1 MAKRYKATRFS
12 IEGFDTA
19 HYQTTEQYARLV
31 DELFSRATV
40 EITNAAAKGTYNP
53 DVPFSFAD
61 YPALNGLVQKV
72 GSQLAAK
79 VQAVIEQGSRNQWLF
94 ACKKNDGFIKSIFDT
109 SKLPKSQLRKMQDR
123 NLDALSTFQ
132 GRKVDGMDLSQR
144 VWRTVG
150 QYKTQLETA
159 LDVGL
164 GEGRSAQ
171 QLARDVK
178 QNLKEPNRLFRRVRD
193 KRGNLQLSKA
203 ARAFHPGQGVYRS
216 SVKNAQ
222 RLTRTEINMAYRESD
237 WQRWQTL
244 DFVVGFE
251 VRRSN
256 HEPKCKCDLCERL
269 VGRYPKTFKFT
280 GWHPQCMCVCVPIL
294 MDDETFDQN
303 ELADLKTALHGKEYQ
318 KQAAKNEV
326 TDVPQGFKDWVAN
339 HVDAQE
345 NWGSTPYFIRDNFI
359 DGDLSKGLKK
369 EALQTKPMQQTPKVD
384 PVQQQIDAL
393 LPQITTIKQ
402 DANDWGL
409 NSYPIDE
416 PLNKR
421 DVPGI
426 QRGIAEMQT
435 RIAKVQGER
444 DKFIADA
451 RQAIADAQRLKIDFK
466 DVDNAV
472 GMVTGGGVWDKRNWA
487 MYGQGFL
494 AKLKSLKDSILRKQ
508 AGNYEPITT
517 PTMKYVE
524 PSAKQSKVDQW
535 REFCDAVERTFPE
548 THSMVRWV
556 RASRQGGMQSEWA
569 AQSYLKAG
577 KRYNTPED
585 RAVYAT
591 VNKLEELKVLK
602 QADLDKIPVAWRKA
616 YNDAI
621 KKINAYDTKEG
632 VLSVYNEIEHAYNIY
647 KLATSKEAIAFGIDK
662 LSDKMPVQIFTI
674 AKKIPNYTD
683 KMATKE
689 FWDSLERFI
698 PLLTKGS
705 GAFHSPA
712 YHHVCISMTDKDNV
726 RRMTDSDWFKSGL
739 VHHEFGH
746 AQDHSMKWRSDK
758 DFLDVYA
765 SFKAEMAKNDIT
777 TKLAE
782 YIKNK
787 GGVWKLTQD
796 EKEKLGALS
805 DCLQAA
811 TPGHKYISPGGHS
824 AEYFASTDKQ
834 MAEFIAHMSENY
846 WSENDLFKLLAPETY
861 KKMRELLKNR
871 WK

>member
-1 MAKRYKATRFS
+1 MAKRYKTTRFS
-12 IEGFDTA
+12 IQGFDTA
-19 HYQTTEQYARLV
+19 HYQTTEQYAALV
-31 DELFSRATV
+31 DELFNRATV
-40 EITNAAAKGTYNP
+40 EVTNAAAKGTYNP
-53 DVPFSFAD
+53 DVPFTFAD

-72 GSQLAAK
+72 GKQLAAK

-94 ACKKNDGFIKSIFDT
+94 ACKKNDGFINSIFDT

-132 GRKVDGMDLSQR
+132 GRKVDGMNLSQR

-150 QYKTQLETA
+150 PYKIQMESA

-178 QNLKEPNRLFRRVRD
+178 QNLKDPNRLFRRVRD

-203 ARAFHPGQGVYRS
+203 AQAFHPGQGVYRS

-222 RLTRTEINMAYRESD
+222 RLARTEINMAYRESD
-237 WQRWQTL
+237 WARWQTL

-251 VRRSN
+251 IRRSN

-294 MDDETFDQN
+294 MDEETFDQN
-303 ELADLKTALHGKEYQ
+303 ELADLKAALHGKEYQ
-318 KQAAKNEV
+318 KQTAKNEV
-326 TDVPQGFKDWVAN
+326 TDVPQGFKDWVAD
-339 HVDAQE
+339 HIDAQE

-402 DANDWGL
+402 DATDWGL

-451 RQAIADAQRLKIDFK
+451 RQAIADAQRFKIDFT
-466 DVDNAV
+466 DVDIAIT
-472 GMVTGGGVWDKRNWA
+472 MVTGGGVWDKRNWA

-556 RASRQGGMQSEWA
+556 RSCRANGMQSEWS
-569 AQSYLKAG
+569 AQAYLKAG

-585 RAVYAT
+585 RTVYAT
-591 VNKLEELKVLK
+591 VNKLEELKALK
-602 QADLDKIPVAWRKA
+602 QADLDKIPVAWRSA
-616 YNDAI
+616 YNEAI
-621 KKINAYDTKEG
+621 NKINAYDTKEG

-647 KLATSKEAIAFGIDK
+647 KLATSKEAIAFGLDK
-662 LSDKMPVQIFTI
+662 ISDKMPVQIFAI
-674 AKKIPNYTD
+674 AKKIPNFTG
-683 KMATKE
+683 KMPTKE

-705 GAFHSPA
+705 GAFHSPT

-726 RRMTDSDWFKSGL
+726 RRLTDSDWFKSGL
-739 VHHEFGH
+739 IHHEFGH
-746 AQDHSMKWRSDK
+746 AQDHTMKWKSDK
-758 DFLDVYA
+758 DFLDVFA
-765 SFKAEMAKNDIT
+765 SFKAEMAKDNIT

-811 TPGHKYISPGGHS
+811 TPGHVYISPGGHS
-824 AEYFASTDKQ
+824 AGYFARPEKQ

>member
-12 IEGFDTA
+12 IQGFDTT

-31 DELFSRATV
+31 DELFERATV
-40 EITNAAAKGTYNP
+40 EITKAAAKGTYNP

-72 GSQLAAK
+72 GNQLAAK

-94 ACKKNDGFIKSIFDT
+94 ACKKNDGFINSIFDT
-109 SKLPKSQLRKMQDR
+109 SKLPKAQLRKMQDR
-123 NLDALSTFQ
+123 NLDALSSFQ
-132 GRKVDGMDLSQR
+132 GRKVDGMNLSQR
-144 VWRTVG
+144 VWRTIG
-150 QYKTQLETA
+150 QYKAQLESA

-178 QNLKEPNRLFRRVRD
+178 QNLREPNRLFRRVRD
-193 KRGNLQLSKA
+193 KRGNLHLSKA
-203 ARAFHPGQGVYRS
+203 AQAYHPGQGVYRS

-237 WQRWQTL
+237 WARWQSL

-269 VGRYPKTFKFT
+269 VGRYPKSFKFT
-280 GWHPQCMCVCVPIL
+280 GWHPQCMCHAIPIL
-294 MDDETFDQN
+294 MDEETFDQN
-303 ELADLKTALHGKEYQ
+303 ELAELKTALHGKEYQ

-326 TDVPQGFKDWVAN
+326 TDVPDGFKEWVAD

-345 NWGSTPYFIRDNFI
+345 NWGSTPYFIRDNFKNGNLK
-359 DGDLSKGLKK
+359 DGLKQ
-369 EALQTKPMQQTPKVD
+369 EALQMKPQPPKVD

-393 LPQITTIKQ
+393 MPQISTIKQ
-402 DANDWGL
+402 DATDWGL

-416 PLNKR
+416 PLAKR

-426 QRGIAEMQT
+426 NNGISEMKR
-435 RIAKVQGER
+435 RIAQVQGER
-444 DKFIADA
+444 DAFIADA
-451 RQAIADAQRLKIDFK
+451 KQAIRDAKKLKIDFK

-472 GMVTGGGVWDKRNWA
+472 GMVTGGSVWDKRNWA
-487 MYGQGFL
+487 MYGKAFL
-494 AKLKSLKDSILRKQ
+494 AKLKALKDAILRKQ
-508 AGNYEPITT
+508 AGSYEAITT
-517 PTMKYVE
+517 PTMKYIQ

-535 REFCDAVERTFPE
+535 REFCDAIERTFPE

-556 RASRQGGMQSEWA
+556 RAFRQGGMQGERA
-569 AQSYLKAG
+569 AKSYLKAG
-577 KRYNTPED
+577 KKYNSPED
-585 RAVYAT
+585 RTVYAT
-591 VNKLEELKVLK
+591 VNKLEELKALK
-602 QADLDKIPVAWRKA
+602 QADLDKIPVAWRSV
-616 YNDAI
+616 YNEAI
-621 KKINAYDTKEG
+621 KKINAYDKKEG

-647 KLATSKEAIAFGIDK
+647 KLATSKEAIAFGLDK
-662 LSDKMPVQIFTI
+662 LSDKMPVQIFAI
-674 AKKIPNYTD
+674 ANKIPNFTG
-683 KMATKE
+683 KMPTKE
-689 FWDSLERFI
+689 FWDSLGRYI

-705 GAFHSPA
+705 GAFHSPT
-712 YHHVCISMTDKDNV
+712 YNHVCISMTDKDNI
-726 RRMTDSDWFKSGL
+726 RRLTDSDWFKAGL

-746 AQDHSMKWRSDK
+746 AQDHTMKWRSDK
-758 DFLDVYA
+758 DFMDVYA

-811 TPGHKYISPGGHS
+811 TPGHAQIPPMGHD
-824 AEYFASTDKQ
+824 AGYFFNAKKQ